1 MKCKLCEREIIEKE
15 FCLFHSHAYDKIKK
29 GYMIWVEALDIDWKD
44 YLNEIEKNSLTGRWA
59 KEVINFIKK
68 SEFK

>member
-15 FCLFHSHAYDKIKK
+15 FCLFHRYAYDKIKK
-29 GYMIWVEALDIDWKD
+29 GYVIWVEALDINWKD

-59 KEVINFIKK
+59 KEVIKFIK
-68 SEFK
+68 E